1 MTLRDLLVTTYD
13 PWEGPILRC
22 DHNIT
27 LDALFKHHH
36 MNHMGY
42 RGPEPL
48 CIPTVMADNDYT
60 TVGTSNSATYYD
72 ISGTTCR
79 FVITN
84 SS

>member
-60 TVGTSNSATYYD
+60 TTGTFKF
-72 ISGTTCR
+72 CHLL
-79 FVITN
+79 
-84 SS
+84 